1 MSLDRSLARSAD
13 GSPDPG
19 AHVGLDRGPDRSPDR
34 GPDPGPGRFVP
45 RAPRRV
51 ARQRLLVLLASL
63 LCALCAVC
71 AAGSAGGHGGI
82 RTAPPAAV
90 STEPGLEHPHDV
102 LDTAF
107 RSAARH
113 GHRPPVRRH
122 PAGRSAHRP
131 TATGAHPRSRVRA
144 LHHAP
149 APRALRCMVL
159 RC

>member
-1 MSLDRSLARSAD
+1 MRR
-13 GSPDPG
+13 
-19 AHVGLDRGPDRSPDR
+19 
-34 GPDPGPGRFVP
+34 PGRFVA
-45 RAPRRV
+45 RGARRS
-51 ARQRLLVLLASL
+51 ARQRFLVLFASL

-71 AAGSAGGHGGI
+71 AAGSASGHSGI

-90 STEPGLEHPHDV
+90 STESGLEHPHDV

-107 RSAARH
+107 RSAARQS
-113 GHRPPVRRH
+113 HRPLAPRR
-122 PAGRSAHRP
+122 PAGRSAHHPAAVTERP
-131 TATGAHPRSRVRA
+131 LSRGRA

>member
-1 MSLDRSLARSAD
+1 MSPDRSLDRRS
-13 GSPDPG
+13 
-19 AHVGLDRGPDRSPDR
+19 PDRSPH
-34 GPDPGPGRFVP
+34 RFVP
-45 RAPRRV
+45 RTPRRP
-51 ARQRLLVLLASL
+51 ARQRFLVLLASL
-63 LCALCAVC
+63 LCALCAVS

-90 STEPGLEHPHDV
+90 STEPGLEHPHDA

-107 RSAARH
+107 RSAARQS
-113 GHRPPVRRH
+113 HRPLVPQR

-131 TATGAHPRSRVRA
+131 AATHRPHSRDRA
-144 LHHAP
+144 LSHAP

>member
-1 MSLDRSLARSAD
+1 M
-13 GSPDPG
+13 
-19 AHVGLDRGPDRSPDR
+19 
-34 GPDPGPGRFVP
+34 
-45 RAPRRV
+45 
-51 ARQRLLVLLASL
+51 LLAAL
-63 LCALCAVC
+63 LCALCAMG
-71 AAGSAGGHGGI
+71 AAGSAGGHSGI

-107 RSAARH
+107 RSAARQ
-113 GHRPPVRRH
+113 GHRPPVHQR

-131 TATGAHPRSRVRA
+131 AAATARPRSRGRA

>member
-1 MSLDRSLARSAD
+1 ML
-13 GSPDPG
+13 
-19 AHVGLDRGPDRSPDR
+19 
-34 GPDPGPGRFVP
+34 F
-45 RAPRRV
+45 
-51 ARQRLLVLLASL
+51 ASL

-71 AAGSAGGHGGI
+71 AAGSASGHSGI

-90 STEPGLEHPHDV
+90 STESGLEHPHDI

-107 RSAARH
+107 RSAARQS
-113 GHRPPVRRH
+113 HRPLAPRR

-131 TATGAHPRSRVRA
+131 AAVTERPRSRGRA